1 MCRVQG
7 GAYRKEWSSILG
19 RRQIVRKR
27 FIRDVLELNAEGQ
40 LV

>member
-7 GAYRKEWSSILG
+7 GAHRKEWSSILG
-19 RRQIVRKR
+19 RRRIVRKR
-27 FIRDVLELNAEGQ
+27 FIRDALELNAEGL